1 MVRDLLLVAVGL
13 VALTI
18 AADRLVSAAA
28 RLARTWGLSPVL
40 IGAVL
45 IGMGTSL
52 PEMLVSGLAAA
63 RPGGLD
69 LAVSNV
75 VGSNLANLSLVLG
88 IAALISP
95 LAGGTPV
102 IRREGLVMLAGS
114 AVLAALAW
122 NGSLTLTEGAVLTA
136 GMVLA
141 LLVIA
146 RWALTGADPEVTRE
160 VEELLGDA
168 PVVPRREVLVGS
180 LSLLVTLAGARLL
193 VAGAEGLARDLGVSE
208 AVIGMTL
215 VAVGTSLPEIAT
227 AVAAA
232 RRRESDL
239 VLGNV
244 VGSNLFNAL
253 AVGGV
258 SALLGAGAIAADLRP
273 SLATMLGVTLLA
285 ALLIVTRDR
294 LVRWEGA
301 ALVVAYPGLMV
312 AALA

>member
-1 MVRDLLLVAVGL
+1 MVRDLLLVAAGL
-13 VALTI
+13 VALTV
-18 AADRLVSAAA
+18 AADRPVSAAA
-28 RLARTWGLSPVL
+28 RLARIWGLSPVL

-52 PEMLVSGLAAA
+52 PEMLVSGLAAT

-88 IAALISP
+88 MAALISP
-95 LAGGTPV
+95 LAGGTPI
-102 IRREGLVMLAGS
+102 IRREGLLMLAGS

-122 NGSLTLTEGAVLTA
+122 NGSLTLTEGAVLAA

-160 VEELLGDA
+160 VEELLGDST
-168 PVVPRREVLVGS
+168 VVPRREELIGS

-193 VAGAEGLARDLGVSE
+193 VTGAEGLARDLGVSE

-232 RRRESDL
+232 RRRESEL

-273 SLATMLGVTLLA
+273 SLGAMLGVTLLA
-285 ALLIVTRDR
+285 ALLIATRDR